1 MSDSSSSNF
10 FYPGVSSSPSGP
22 ITPGQHPRVGFNPQ
36 FNGPRFHQSP
46 SQSAIDSSPLAVTSF
61 SVPLNLTPES
71 AIDPTLLNMPTQGP
85 TVIGDQSDDDNDDD
99 DGETSSGMS
108 TPTKPA
114 RRGKSFGNKQKDR
127 TTKKTQS
134 SSSATG
140 KPRIYASKTHAAFGF
155 VEGPRI
161 GKDAYVLHR
170 TNALTKPSLSAAV
183 APAARFK
190 RLFDTLIR
198 KAEQAAYETSGWIYM
213 IGSHPGVGHDFLQY
227 SSPQLRKD
235 GGPAMVKAHNS
246 LASLFFGLRVARRHQ
261 AIQLGLQLA
270 EKEKEK
276 EMLKQRLAELEA
288 ASSSTPGT
296 SSSST
301 PASTASSTSS

>member
-36 FNGPRFHQSP
+36 FNGPRFHQSL
-46 SQSAIDSSPLAVTSF
+46 SQSAFDSSPLAVTSF
-61 SVPLNLTPES
+61 SVPLHLTPER
-71 AIDPTLLNMPTQGP
+71 AIDPNLLNMQTQGP
-85 TVIGDQSDDDNDDD
+85 TVIGDQSDVDDNDNNS
-99 DGETSSGMS
+99 ETSSGMS
-108 TPTKPA
+108 TPTKLA
-114 RRGKSFGNKQKDR
+114 HCGKSFGNKQKDR
-127 TTKKTQS
+127 RTKKTRL

-155 VEGPRI
+155 VEGPWI

-170 TNALTKPSLSAAV
+170 TNALTKPSLSAAA
-183 APAARFK
+183 APAAHFK
-190 RLFDTLIR
+190 YLFDTLIR
-198 KAEQAAYETSGWIYM
+198 KAEQAAYKMSGWIYM

-235 GGPAMVKAHNS
+235 GGACDGQSPQ
-246 LASLFFGLRVARRHQ
+246 FARQ
-261 AIQLGLQLA
+261 SAIQLGVQLA
-270 EKEKEK
+270 EKEKEN

-288 ASSSTPGT
+288 ASSPMPGT
-296 SSSST
+296 SSSSM
-301 PASTASSTSS
+301 PASTASLTSS